1 MNEPRELVFFTD
13 RDLGR
18 QFPSTLRAAGVRVE
32 QDDDHFGPD
41 TLDEEWIGEIG
52 RRGWTA
58 VTRDARIRYS
68 PLALS
73 VLMEF
78 GTQLFVLVGK
88 LTTAEAAE
96 TFLKWRE
103 KIASTLASERGPFIA
118 KIRRDGVHIW
128 FRRQGLAQRPKLSWL
143 IRATVAKT

>member
-18 QFPSTLRAAGVRVE
+18 QFPATLRAAGVRVE
-32 QDDDHFGPD
+32 RHDDHFGPD

-52 RRGWTA
+52 RRGWVA

-73 VLMEF
+73 VRSINECRR
-78 GTQLFVLVGK
+78 
-88 LTTAEAAE
+88 AR
-96 TFLKWRE
+96 RE
-103 KIASTLASERGPFIA
+103 YG
-118 KIRRDGVHIW
+118 
-128 FRRQGLAQRPKLSWL
+128 GLPR
-143 IRATVAKT
+143 

>member
-1 MNEPRELVFFTD
+1 MRSPMNGPHELVFFTD

-18 QFPSTLRAAGVRVE
+18 QFPAALRQAGLQIE
-32 QDDDHFGPD
+32 QHDDHFGPE

-52 RRGWTA
+52 RRGWVA
-58 VTRDARIRYS
+58 ITRDARIRYS

-73 VLMEF
+73 VLMES

-96 TFLKWRE
+96 TFFKWQE
-103 KIASTLASERGPFIA
+103 KVAAAVRSEREPFIA

-128 FRRQGLAQRPKLSWL
+128 LRKRNWRSS
-143 IRATVAKT
+143 R